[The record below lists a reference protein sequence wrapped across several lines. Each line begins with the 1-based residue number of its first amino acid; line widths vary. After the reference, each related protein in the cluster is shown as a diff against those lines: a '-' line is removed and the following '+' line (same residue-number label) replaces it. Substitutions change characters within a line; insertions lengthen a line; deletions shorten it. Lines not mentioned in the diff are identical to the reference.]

1 MKVVVANALGRL
13 VNGKFVYAFPSRW
26 DGAWHAGQRG
36 WTHYPYELAYLSTLL
51 KRELFDDQIQFVDGN
66 HESLGEDEYVRR
78 LSLLLPDVLVTEAS
92 VVTYEP
98 MTRIANAIKR
108 NSQCAT
114 ILTGPVGTYDPKTA
128 LAAGWDYVV
137 PGEYEAK
144 VLAILKGQDPPTT
157 YIDVNWL
164 PWPEDEDICRAEYQD
179 PHTMAVF
186 PGHIQMFAT
195 RGCPL
200 SCTFCAVPLY
210 YGGHNR
216 TARSHRQRDPHDV
229 CDEIEYLAA
238 KHPTFTGAFFNE
250 ETHNANVAWL
260 EEFCKALIRRG
271 LDRFSYDAMC
281 GYWPMTEELI
291 QLCAAAG
298 YKEFRLG
305 VESLEESTG
314 KAIHKRVDRD
324 RFERVL
330 RWCKASKIQV
340 YGTFQ
345 VGAPG
350 STSDGDVR
358 TIKQAKAWRTQELL
372 QHWQCSIST
381 PQPGTPFYATAK
393 KEKWLITED
402 MSQYNGVQAVI
413 SYPHYP
419 SEDIFAN
426 WQTSR

>member
-13 VNGKFVYAFPSRW
+13 ANGKFVYAFPSRW
-26 DGAWHAGQRG
+26 DGAWHAGRRG

-51 KRELFDDQIQFVDGN
+51 KRELPDEVVFLDGN
-66 HESLGEDEYVRR
+66 HEGLGETEYIKR
-78 LSLLLPDVLVTEAS
+78 LSRELPDVMVTEAS

-98 MTRIANAIKR
+98 MTRIAQALKQR
-108 NSQCAT
+108 CQTAT
-114 ILTGPVGTYDPKTA
+114 ILTGPVGTYDPKRA
-128 LAAGWDYVV
+128 IAAGWDYVV

-144 VLAILKGQDPPTT
+144 VLAILKGQDPPAT
-157 YIDVNWL
+157 YIDLDWL
-164 PWPEDEDICRAEYQD
+164 PWPEDQDISRAEYQD
-179 PHTMAVF
+179 PHTMSVF
-186 PGHIQMFAT
+186 PGHIQAFAT

-229 CDEIEYLAA
+229 CDEIEYLAG
-238 KHPTFTGAFFNE
+238 KYPTFTGCFFNE
-250 ETHNANVAWL
+250 ETHNANVGWL
-260 EEFCKALIRRG
+260 EQFCHALIRRG
-271 LDRFSYDAMC
+271 LNRYSYDAMC

-291 QLCAAAG
+291 ALCAEAG

-314 KAIHKRVDRD
+314 KSIHKRVDKE
-324 RFERVL
+324 RFQRVL
-330 RWCKASKIQV
+330 NWCKQYGIMV

-345 VGAPG
+345 CGAPG
-350 STSDGDVR
+350 STADGDAA
-358 TIKQAKAWRTQELL
+358 TIRQAKQWRQQGLL

-381 PQPGTPFYATAK
+381 PQPGTPFYAEAQK
-393 KEKWLITED
+393 KQWLTTED
-402 MSQYNGVQAVI
+402 LSRYNGVEPVI

-419 SEDIFAN
+419 SEDIYAN
-426 WQTSR
+426 WCTSR